1 MRILFITWNR
11 IGDAVLSSGA
21 IAYLLARHPGC
32 RMTIACGP
40 AAAPLFAATPGVER
54 VLPMP
59 KRPWAAHWF
68 TLWGQVALRR
78 WDLVMDLRGSLLAQF
93 LVARRRKVLLGSGG
107 SLHRVQHL
115 AKFIGLAVAPAPKIW
130 SGAEHRARASQLIPS
145 GGPVLA
151 VGPTANWGG
160 KAWPA
165 DRFAAAIAR
174 LTGQQDILPGARVAV
189 FGGPDERAMA
199 APVLASVAPD
209 RLIDLV
215 GNLDLLTAYA
225 CLERTQLY
233 IGNDS
238 ALMHLAAA
246 SGVPTLG
253 LFGPSR
259 EEHYGPWGAHCQAVR
274 TDLSYDDIL
283 RQPGYDY
290 RQHISHMTTL
300 SVDKAVAAAEA
311 LWRRMARAA

>member
-1 MRILFITWNR
+1 MKILFITWNR

-59 KRPWAAHWF
+59 KQPLAAHWF
-68 TLWGQVALRR
+68 VLWRQVVLTR
-78 WDLVMDLRGSLLAQF
+78 WGLVVDLRGSLLTQF
-93 LVARRRKVLLGSGG
+93 LVARRRKVLVGG
-107 SLHRVQHL
+107 GIRLHRVRHL
-115 AKFIGLAVAPAPKIW
+115 AKFLGLPAPPAPKIW
-130 SGAEHRARASQLIPS
+130 TGAEHRARASQLIPA

-160 KAWPA
+160 KVWPA

-174 LTGQQDILPGARVAV
+174 LTGPQGILPGARVAV
-189 FGGPDERAMA
+189 FGGPDERAQA
-199 APVLASVAPD
+199 QPVLASIAPD

-215 GNLDLLTAYA
+215 GTLDLLTAYA
-225 CLERTQLY
+225 CLERTRFY

-246 SGVPTLG
+246 GGVPTLG

-259 EEHYGPWGAHCQAVR
+259 EENYAPWGDHCQVVR
-274 TDLSYDDIL
+274 TDLSYDEIL

-290 RQHISHMTTL
+290 RQHASHMTTL
-300 SVDKAVAAAEA
+300 PVDKAVAAAEG
-311 LWRRMARAA
+311 LWRRLARAA